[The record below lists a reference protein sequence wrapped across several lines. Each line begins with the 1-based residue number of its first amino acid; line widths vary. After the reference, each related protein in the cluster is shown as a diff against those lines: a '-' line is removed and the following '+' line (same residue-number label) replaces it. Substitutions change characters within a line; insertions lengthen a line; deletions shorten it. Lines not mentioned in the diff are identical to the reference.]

1 MRAALM
7 SGDVS
12 LSTAKSGTVG
22 AEFGAGLPDLPV
34 KRGPAIAFM
43 IIDDTV
49 IMETATAPWPQPGS
63 ASARAAD
70 PLIRVTTELAVAAVV
85 GVSVAANILC
95 QHDALMFVKGA
106 PRHFRSRFWGSE
118 KDAERAVCWVAD
130 KTGKVHSG
138 EGKLLLGHTQQVRK
152 IKAGDGRRIVSPDHS
167 WGLMAAAG
175 RRGGRFPGM
184 DFRVW
189 V

>member
-1 MRAALM
+1 M

-95 QHDALMFVKGA
+95 QHADYAASCG
-106 PRHFRSRFWGSE
+106 GTQ
-118 KDAERAVCWVAD
+118 AER
-130 KTGKVHSG
+130 
-138 EGKLLLGHTQQVRK
+138 
-152 IKAGDGRRIVSPDHS
+152 RRIRSSKVISPR
-167 WGLMAAAG
+167 L
-175 RRGGRFPGM
+175 
-184 DFRVW
+184 
-189 V
+189 